1 MREDARFMK
10 EALAEAR
17 TALLEGELPVGAVV
31 VRGGEIIARAHNGRE
46 RSHDPTAHAEILA
59 LRRAAE
65 RLGNWRLTGC
75 TLYVTLEPCP
85 MCAGAVVQAR
95 VDRLVYGAPDE
106 ESGCAGSLYRIT
118 EDPAF
123 THFTPADGGVLSGE
137 CSALLDRFF
146 QNKRGRP

>member
-1 MREDARFMK
+1 MREDAGFME

-31 VRGGEIIARAHNGRE
+31 VYGDKIIARAHNERE
-46 RSHDPTAHAEILA
+46 QSHDPTAHAEILA
-59 LRRAAE
+59 LRRAAKH
-65 RLGNWRLTGC
+65 LGNWRLTGC

-85 MCAGAVVQAR
+85 MCAGAIVQAR

-106 ESGCAGSLYRIT
+106 GSGCAGSVYRIT

-123 THFTPADGGVLSGE
+123 THFTPADGGILSRE
-137 CSALLDRFF
+137 CRALLDQFF
-146 QNKRGRP
+146 QNKRDRP